1 MSDDQWSAVLAF
13 VPVKRPGRA
22 EDLDDPGR
30 LGPGHGGALG
40 RLRRVA
46 CEEHPEVAPAPPL
59 AAVAAAPAVAM
70 SAQDAPGTATTRE
83 GAAAAAAYS
92 YAATAA
98 PEPTEDRLQ
107 LLQTAEEEANIAM
120 QKSD

>member
-1 MSDDQWSAVLAF
+1 MLAF
-13 VPVKRPGRA
+13 LPVKRPGRA

-70 SAQDAPGTATTRE
+70 PAQEAPGTATTRE

-92 YAATAA
+92 SADTAA